1 MDVQHLTVPS
11 AEAEKMLRKYRE
23 HRHYDSP
30 LDEEIMRIYSL
41 VAKGKTII
49 NARQSIVAAGLQ
61 TSSNL
66 PKLAIARADG
76 KKLVLKTLAGIHG
89 MTYQMTTDESD
100 WGDHRP
106 AASRRMEFGPG
117 SFPGMTRGRWSA
129 MVPHIPPDVRPK
141 RGLPNYHVLFEAVW
155 KPEPPIDPYLMRRLG
170 KSDFFIVLAAWDL
183 TEIERAVMAA
193 HMPRNRQ

>member
-1 MDVQHLTVPS
+1 MDVQHLTVPP

-23 HRHYDSP
+23 HRHYDNP
-30 LDEEIMRIYSL
+30 LDEEIMRIYSM

-49 NARQSIVAAGLQ
+49 NARQSIIAAGLQ
-61 TSSNL
+61 TSSSL

-76 KKLVLKTLAGIHG
+76 KKLVLEVNHYNGAKMITDAPDWYQSRIASSRLMAFAKDDFSGLKAGR
-89 MTYQMTTDESD
+89 Y
-100 WGDHRP
+100 
-106 AASRRMEFGPG
+106 
-117 SFPGMTRGRWSA
+117 SA
-129 MVPHIPPDVRPK
+129 MVPHIPPDIRPN
-141 RGLPNYHVLFEAVW
+141 RGLPNYHILFEAVW

-183 TEIERAVMAA
+183 SDIERAVMAA